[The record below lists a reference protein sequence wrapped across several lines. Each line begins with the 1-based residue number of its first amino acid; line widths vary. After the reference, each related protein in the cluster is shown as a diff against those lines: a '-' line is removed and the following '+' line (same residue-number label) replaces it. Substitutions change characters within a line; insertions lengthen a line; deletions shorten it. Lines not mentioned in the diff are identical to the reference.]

1 MANLGVEPIM
11 VKMKKM
17 VSEICIEY
25 LDIQER
31 IIYLFELKYTPIQL
45 KNSLSDNEEDII
57 YQVKSNSDYDSS

>member
-1 MANLGVEPIM
+1 
-11 VKMKKM
+11 M